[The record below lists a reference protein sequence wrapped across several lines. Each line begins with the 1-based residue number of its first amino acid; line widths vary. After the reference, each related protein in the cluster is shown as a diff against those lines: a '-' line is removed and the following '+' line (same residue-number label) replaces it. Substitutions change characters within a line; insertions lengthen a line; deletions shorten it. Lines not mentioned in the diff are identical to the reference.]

1 MILGRSCLAGFY
13 VHPASPMLDG
23 RAGMLPL
30 YEVME
35 TSTFF
40 GEALLCHPVSLGHA
54 TFAFPG
60 ANCLMTQECRAPS

>member
-1 MILGRSCLAGFY
+1 M
-13 VHPASPMLDG
+13 HPASPMLDG

-35 TSTFF
+35 TSPTFF
-40 GEALLCHPVSLGHA
+40 GEARNSILCHPVPLGHA

-60 ANCLMTQECRAPS
+60 ANCLMTQEFRAPS